1 MNTVELATLFISNQQ
16 KQLASS
22 TVNTVPLLEKLT
34 PAEEKEAS
42 TWERDPKAVAAT
54 DHFFGKG
61 NDEIS
66 EPLSGTVDKSEIHK
80 AVERHIGQNIESDD
94 YRAGQTTDKYGRKV
108 KIGGIL
114 TKSKAPSQLI
124 NGFANDST
132 RQGKKQTGLSVRIT
146 RSGAGIRNQTAPEQS
161 WENSS
166 CKNVHTGI
174 NRHYLQQETKHGTVV
189 AYLHNHKGEEIAR
202 ATLQPH
208 INNEGHTAYAV
219 DSHYG
224 IDHAG
229 FKQHVENLSKRL
241 SGEHKGGSLLYTKH
255 PEVYNDNGK
264 SIMLHPNATKDDL
277 NKALDDKNWNVRMA
291 AAEHPNATNE
301 HIDKALDDKDH
312 YVREAAAKNP
322 NANENHINKAL
333 DDKDDNVRLA
343 AAKHPN
349 ASEKNI
355 NKALDDKDDNVRGAA
370 AEHPKATNEHIDK
383 ALNDGESD
391 VRIAAAKNP
400 NANENHI
407 NKALDDSDRHVR
419 AAAIR
424 NQNVTNEHINKA
436 LDDKNWNVRMAA
448 TKHEKATKE
457 NLNKA
462 LDDKDYDVRARAAGH
477 PNATS
482 ENIDKALNDKDV
494 VVRTTAIA
502 NPNVNKKHIDKALD
516 DKHHEVRM
524 AAASHPNAT
533 KEHLDKALND
543 EDGYVRQAAARHKNA
558 DKEHLD
564 KAMKDTDPEVRRIA
578 AEKMLDKLG
587 EKKTMNESFNFTQS
601 LDEKINPFDIGRSH
615 RDVTK
620 HMKKIGYVLHRD
632 RGDHE
637 VYKHPNSPH
646 TIAVPRHKDISPG
659 VIRQIMAHIKTVQ
672 ESVDE
677 SNRGLWYN
685 IRKRREAGKRM
696 RKPGEPGA
704 PTAEAIRNSQKKEEY
719 STLDII
725 KRVISESAAWQRKE
739 GKNPEG
745 GLNRAGVAS
754 YRREHPGSKLQT
766 AVTTKPSKLKRGSKR
781 WKRRKSFCARMSGM
795 RGAMKDKHGRPT
807 RKALSLK
814 KWNC

>member
-219 DSHYG
+219 DSYYG
-224 IDHAG
+224 LDHEG
-229 FKQHVENLSKRL
+229 FKKHAEDLAKRL

-255 PEVYNDNGK
+255 PGVYNDNGK

-277 NKALDDKNWNVRMA
+277 NKALDDKNPEVREA
-291 AAEHPNATNE
+291 TAGHPNATSEN
-301 HIDKALDDKDH
+301 INKALDDKDH

-343 AAKHPN
+343 ATKHPN

-355 NKALDDKDDNVRGAA
+355 NKALDDKDDFVRGAA

-400 NANENHI
+400 NANENNI

-462 LDDKDYDVRARAAGH
+462 LDDK
-477 PNATS
+477 NW
-482 ENIDKALNDKDV
+482 N
-494 VVRTTAIA
+494 
-502 NPNVNKKHIDKALD
+502 
-516 DKHHEVRM
+516 VRM

-543 EDGYVRQAAARHKNA
+543 EDEYV
-558 DKEHLD
+558 
-564 KAMKDTDPEVRRIA
+564 RIA

-601 LDEKINPFDIGRSH
+601 LYEKINPFDIGRSH
-615 RDVTK
+615 RDVTN
-620 HMKKIGYVLHRD
+620 HMKQIGYVLHRD

-696 RKPGEPGA
+696 RNPGEPGA
-704 PTAEAIRNSQKKEEY
+704 PTAEAIRNSQKKEEHT
-719 STLDII
+719 TLDTI

-739 GKNPEG
+739 GKNPKG
-745 GLNRAGVAS
+745 GLNQKGVNS
-754 YRREHPGSKLQT
+754 YKKEHPGSHLQT
-766 AVTTKPSKLKRGSKR
+766 AVTTEPSEIKQGSKEYN
-781 WKRRKSFCARMSGM
+781 RRKSFCARMSGVP
-795 RGAMKDKHGRPT
+795 GPMKDKHNRPT

-814 KWNC
+814 KWHCQMGTH